1 MKERHGAI
9 VYIDTKY
16 LLELLDMKGG
26 TIHKVYQ
33 PEGYM
38 FPDPDY
44 FAVLVEHPD
53 LPVVPH
59 GESAQVIRPELTIT
73 YDESGYPVKTVWSYP
88 PHKIQ

>member
-1 MKERHGAI
+1 MMKERHGAI

-44 FAVLVEHPD
+44 FA
-53 LPVVPH
+53 
-59 GESAQVIRPELTIT
+59 G
-73 YDESGYPVKTVWSYP
+73 
-88 PHKIQ
+88 